1 MSSNP
6 THSITFADCSQYFED
21 EQSFLEARLHRV
33 EQEISRRRTCSELY
47 QRIWALEKHLQAP
60 DSSSEFSKYEKAI
73 SALGDA
79 TRRLYYARA
88 NRSWFRD
95 LLSSW
100 DLIESI
106 AELEDFVWAHSA
118 RVERLKLKLRLS
130 GNKTLDEEY
139 QNLVNS
145 LNSSIQEGISPDR
158 NHEEIC
164 TLEDERAEIINRL
177 MRTQEGSHFEADSFE
192 VRDTDATAIDATDFS
207 PPVSELPK
215 NAARRRTVFTDLNYW
230 ETLKADLL
238 SAERTLV
245 VVCPYLTVRRTRAYT
260 EIFEELVARNVAVR
274 VITLPSGL
282 LKEHMADQ
290 SALVMENLLDL
301 GIEVITVPKIH
312 QKIILVDEKVSW
324 DGSLNWLSHKD
335 TAEHINRSENL
346 DKVAEIRESLNI
358 YLKPTESDSDQS
370 MMVTINKF
378 SSDTESGTSILVQ
391 QIVNASPE
399 QLESILFDCDCDCAA
414 GAVFG
419 P

>member
-1 MSSNP
+1 M
-6 THSITFADCSQYFED
+6 
-21 EQSFLEARLHRV
+21 
-33 EQEISRRRTCSELY
+33 
-47 QRIWALEKHLQAP
+47 
-60 DSSSEFSKYEKAI
+60 
-73 SALGDA
+73 
-79 TRRLYYARA
+79 
-88 NRSWFRD
+88 
-95 LLSSW
+95 

-145 LNSSIQEGISPDR
+145 LNRSIQEGISPDR

-177 MRTQEGSHFEADSFE
+177 MRTEEGSHFEADSFE
-192 VRDTDATAIDATDFS
+192 VSDIDVSDMHVIDMNAIDMNATEQDLTGKDATDVDATDSDATDFS

-274 VITLPSGL
+274 VITLPSAL
-282 LKEHMADQ
+282 LNEHMADQ

-301 GIEVITVPKIH
+301 GVEVITVPKIH

-346 DKVAEIRESLNI
+346 EKVAEISESLNI

-370 MMVTINKF
+370 M
-378 SSDTESGTSILVQ
+378 
-391 QIVNASPE
+391 
-399 QLESILFDCDCDCAA
+399 
-414 GAVFG
+414 
-419 P
+419 

>member
-1 MSSNP
+1 MSS
-6 THSITFADCSQYFED
+6 
-21 EQSFLEARLHRV
+21 L
-33 EQEISRRRTCSELY
+33 
-47 QRIWALEKHLQAP
+47 
-60 DSSSEFSKYEKAI
+60 
-73 SALGDA
+73 
-79 TRRLYYARA
+79 
-88 NRSWFRD
+88 
-95 LLSSW
+95 

-106 AELEDFVWAHSA
+106 AELEDIVWAHSA

-145 LNSSIQEGISPDR
+145 LNRSIQEGISPDR

-177 MRTQEGSHFEADSFE
+177 MRTEEGSHFEADSFE
-192 VRDTDATAIDATDFS
+192 VSDIDVSDMHVIDMNAFDMNATEQDLTGKDATDVDATASDATDSDATDSDATDSDATDSDATDLDATDFS

-358 YLKPTESDSDQS
+358 YLKPTESDTDQS
-370 MMVTINKF
+370 MMVTINRF
-378 SSDTESGTSILVQ
+378 SSDTESGSSIFVQ
-391 QIVNASPE
+391 QIVNASSE
-399 QLESILFDCDCDCAA
+399 QLESILFDCDCDCERLSRS
-414 GAVFG
+414 
-419 P
+419 PL